1 MRIVGISISS
11 AKDTDKVA
19 DGVVLGYGA
28 IAKRDGRRG
37 LVGVSYINGKH
48 LFGKSVAAIGAAGLA
63 IGLALQGSLANF
75 AGGVLIMLFRPFRA
89 GDWIE
94 AQGVSGSVDSIQI
107 FHTTLKTADNKV
119 VIVPNGSLSN
129 GHITNY
135 SRESTRR
142 ADINLG
148 IDYSSD
154 IRLAREVLLKIAED
168 PRVLRDPEPVVF
180 VTGLGDSAV
189 NLSLRV
195 WVATPDFWPVT
206 FGFTELAKERLL
218 EIAVVITGP
227 QLSPRVEGPV
237 IVVYPEG
244 TWYTYMDEKVLDEI
258 IEEHLRHGRP
268 VERDA
273 EGHSAAERVTN
284 DDRLLV
290 RRELIQQVLRERTGA
305 V

>member
-1 MRIVGISISS
+1 MEMNVDELVKMSE
-11 AKDTDKVA
+11 AWLP
-19 DGVVLGYGA
+19 VVLEYSGKLTLALITLLIGWWL
-28 IAKRDGRRG
+28 IGRLTASIGRLLEARRVDRALSSFIG
-37 LVGVSYINGKH
+37 SLVSIVLRI
-48 LFGKSVAAIGAAGLA
+48 LLLISVASMIGVETTSFIAMIGAAGLA

-135 SRESTRR
+135 SREPRRR
-142 ADINLG
+142 ADINIG

-154 IRLAREVLLKIAED
+154 IKRAREVLLEIAKD
-168 PRVLRDPEPVVF
+168 PRVHLDPAPVVF

-195 WVATPDFWPVT
+195 WVATADFWPVT
-206 FGFTELAKERLL
+206 FEFTELAKERLTAAG
-218 EIAVVITGP
+218 IGIPFPQRVV
-227 QLSPRVEGPV
+227 
-237 IVVYPEG
+237 
-244 TWYTYMDEKVLDEI
+244 
-258 IEEHLRHGRP
+258 HLAKA
-268 VERDA
+268 D
-273 EGHSAAERVTN
+273 
-284 DDRLLV
+284 
-290 RRELIQQVLRERTGA
+290 
-305 V
+305 